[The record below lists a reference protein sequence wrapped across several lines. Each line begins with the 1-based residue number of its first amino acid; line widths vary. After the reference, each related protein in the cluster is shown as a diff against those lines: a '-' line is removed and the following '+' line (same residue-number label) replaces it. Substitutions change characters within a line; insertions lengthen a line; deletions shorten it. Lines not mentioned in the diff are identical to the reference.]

1 MELIPDRVEVAAG
14 GSTGSAPLSS
24 VPTLVSIG
32 DLEVALDG
40 GAWPAITWSVANRS
54 DAAVRVRSVSVVF
67 RVVGVAEPLRVFR
80 NGYQSWSPTGVATF
94 GVDRDPSTVADF
106 EFLQAAHHADQRRAR
121 DDELRSEWVTLL
133 ADADVRGVGQPIL
146 AGFES
151 GAANDGTLRVRRSAD
166 GGIEVWAEA
175 FLGEAVLGPSEVRPL
190 HGIVLD
196 DRDAVDGSTKLGD
209 WAAEVGRREAARA
222 HAPYQVGWC
231 SWYHYFH
238 DVTEDHLRSNLAL
251 NAEWPFDVFQLDDG
265 YQSAIGDW
273 LTTNAT
279 FPSTLDQLASSIA
292 AAGRTPGLWLAPF
305 LVAPDAQV
313 ATRHPEWVA
322 RYVLDGVDKGPL
334 RAWWNPAWEG
344 GDAGF
349 MYALDT
355 TNPEVIEHLEGG
367 ARDLVDAGFDYL
379 KLDFTFAPSVE
390 GGWQDA
396 SMTPAQRVRAGYE
409 AIRRGAG
416 DDTFILGCGVPLAN
430 VVGVV
435 DGNRIGQ
442 DVAPLWA
449 LPASAE
455 VVRGYLGVQPSTQFA
470 YGNTAT
476 RSFMHRRLWLND
488 PDCVMLRTKE
498 TDLSPDAARTWAR
511 AVGVSGGMALVSD
524 DLALLD
530 ADARTLLDEVITI
543 GRASDAAAIAGA
555 PARADDLLER
565 FLPGTLAAA
574 GYELTTDTVA
584 GTSTLTRPCAI
595 GRGDCQQSEPEASHS
610 ATRPS
615 IRAAP
620 AVPPTYTSIFE
631 V

>member
-1 MELIPDRVEVAAG
+1 MELVPVRVEVAASG
-14 GSTGSAPLSS
+14 PTGSGPLTS
-24 VPTLVSIG
+24 VPTVVSVG

-40 GAWPAITWSVANRS
+40 GTWPAITWSLANRG
-54 DAAVRVRSVSVVF
+54 DAPVRVRSVAVVF
-67 RVVGVAEPLRVFR
+67 GATGVAEPLRVFR

-94 GVDRDPSTVADF
+94 GVDRDPSTLADF
-106 EFLQAAHHADQRRAR
+106 EFMQAAHHADQRRAR

-133 ADADVRGVGQPIL
+133 ADADVRGVGQPVL
-146 AGFES
+146 VGFES
-151 GAANDGTLRVRRSAD
+151 GAANDGTVRVRRAPE

-175 FLGEAVLGPSEVRPL
+175 FLGDATLAAGEVRPL

-196 DRDAVDGSTKLGD
+196 DRDGVDANTKLAA
-209 WAAEVGRREAARA
+209 WAAEVGRHEGARV

-251 NAEWPFDVFQLDDG
+251 NAEWPFEVFQLDDG

-273 LTTNAT
+273 LTTNAK

-292 AAGRTPGLWLAPF
+292 SAGRTPGLWLAPF
-305 LVAPDAQV
+305 LAAPDSEV

-334 RAWWNPAWEG
+334 RAWWNPIWEG

-355 TNPEVIEHLEGG
+355 TNPEVIDHLVGV

-379 KLDFTFAPSVE
+379 KLDFTFAPSVD
-390 GGWQDA
+390 GGWHDA

-416 DDTFILGCGVPLAN
+416 DDAFILGCGVPLAN

-442 DVAPLWA
+442 DVAPRWSI
-449 LPASAE
+449 PASEE

-476 RSFMHRRLWLND
+476 RSFMHRKLWLND
-488 PDCVMLRTKE
+488 PDCLMLRTKE
-498 TDLSPDAARTWAR
+498 TDLSPEAARTWAH

-530 ADARTLLDEVITI
+530 ADARSLLDDVITI
-543 GRASDAAAIAGA
+543 GRASDAAAVAGA
-555 PARADDLLER
+555 PARADDLLGQ
-565 FLPGTLAAA
+565 FLPATLAAA
-574 GYELTTDTVA
+574 GYDLTTETA
-584 GTSTLTRPCAI
+584 TGSSTLRRP
-595 GRGDCQQSEPEASHS
+595 
-610 ATRPS
+610 
-615 IRAAP
+615 
-620 AVPPTYTSIFE
+620 
-631 V
+631 